1 MQQRAFQIGE
11 RAMDR
16 IEFEELALKSMDP
29 SLGPDL
35 SHWRSRKSESE
46 LKKGDYVGSFKA
58 LID

>member
-1 MQQRAFQIGE
+1 
-11 RAMDR
+11 MDR

-58 LID
+58 LIVGIN